1 MHIEPRTSYFGGG
14 SNETCSGV
22 FPFSR
27 YFFWIFDFRLAF
39 TGSVASLSMFLAE
52 RELFSCWSEEE
63 LLSEVD
69 EPRGISGAARPSIS
83 RTSKAGTL
91 IDHIIMMIF
100 KIYIYHYVAYRN
112 INNMFAYP
120 ISKY

>member
-1 MHIEPRTSYFGGG
+1 MDIEPQTSYFGGG

-27 YFFWIFDFRLAF
+27 YFFWIFDFRQAF
-39 TGSVASLSMFLAE
+39 TGSGAPLSMFLAD

-69 EPRGISGAARPSIS
+69 EPRGISGPTRPSIW
-83 RTSKAGTL
+83 RASKTGTL
-91 IDHIIMMIF
+91 S
-100 KIYIYHYVAYRN
+100 KN
-112 INNMFAYP
+112 IR
-120 ISKY
+120 